1 MEVLER
7 LYQFPN
13 LKDINV
19 LNNPIEQNATSFNI
33 LLAEVL
39 IKKPKIERFCKHK
52 ITEANQLEA
61 VYLAK
66 FKW

>member
-1 MEVLER
+1 
-7 LYQFPN
+7 

-19 LNNPIEQNATSFNI
+19 LNNPIEQNTTSFNI
-33 LLAEVL
+33 LVAEVL